1 MANDDPLHPMR
12 TEGLEI
18 NVVDDGYVVHQ
29 PATERIH
36 YLNHTAGFLLELCN
50 GRYDQAALAGL
61 LQQAYNLPTPPNAE
75 VESGLRSLREQ
86 GLIR

>member
-1 MANDDPLHPMR
+1 MTTHPTR
-12 TEGLEI
+12 AEGLEI

-29 PATERIH
+29 PAAERIH
-36 YLNHTAGFLLELCN
+36 YLNHTAGFLLEFCD
-50 GRYDQAALAGL
+50 GRHDSAALASL
-61 LQQAYNLPTPPNAE
+61 LQKAYDLAAPPTGE